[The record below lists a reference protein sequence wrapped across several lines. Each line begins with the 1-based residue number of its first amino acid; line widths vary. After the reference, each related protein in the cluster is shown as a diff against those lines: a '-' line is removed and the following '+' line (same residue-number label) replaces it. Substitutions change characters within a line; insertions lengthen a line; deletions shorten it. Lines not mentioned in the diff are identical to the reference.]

1 MRVVLLLSIAKHDE
15 VSFKMKKTNKE
26 KVNTNKEDE
35 DSTDTDMS
43 LGQRKERLRE

>member
-26 KVNTNKEDE
+26 KVKTDKEE
-35 DSTDTDMS
+35 EGTDMS
-43 LGQRKERLRE
+43 LG